1 MGKDG
6 SQVRKAMLVLR
17 QRFVWSGWGRL
28 TCVVLLAYAMIPG
41 IAIAAPAAP
50 PRKSTAGQVKPT
62 PPNAADATAPRKGGC
77 DDKASTD
84 GRSRLDMST
93 NHGPKDAPR
102 WNCAEPEVTVPPV
115 WHGDRI
121 ECNFT
126 IKNDGTG
133 PLNIKAR
140 GG

>member
-1 MGKDG
+1 MRKDG
-6 SQVRKAMLVLR
+6 GRIRGEAIVLKLC
-17 QRFVWSGWGRL
+17 SGPLGRGRL
-28 TCVVLLAYAMIPG
+28 VWVVLPACGVIFG

-50 PRKSTAGQVKPT
+50 PRKSAANPVKPT
-62 PPNAADATAPRKGGC
+62 PSAASDAIAPRKGGC
-77 DDKASTD
+77 DDKASTA

-102 WNCAEPEVTVPPV
+102 WNCAEPEITVPPV